1 MISGTI
7 RSGRPNIARGESEVP
22 ESFRLQSFRTGL
34 VAACLV
40 VGWGVA
46 GAAEPNA
53 KAESEKAA
61 ETKAVAV
68 ESKTLPNLYRFPG
81 EFWAGGEPSDEG
93 LAELVSRGV
102 TTVISVDGHPPDVE
116 AARKLG
122 LKYIHLPISYETV
135 PPETIRAI
143 VAAWENNK
151 GGVYV
156 HCHHGQHRGPAAAVA
171 AVRVRYPELSG
182 AWSDACLKQMG
193 TGAGYRGLYR
203 SVRELTSQTILALPA
218 PTEFPSSV
226 EPPDSVARMLEI
238 TEELERIKK
247 LLAAD
252 ALDRAALSERVV
264 LLAEHYQEAGRH
276 EREVDASATD
286 LIAQFGVAEKA
297 IVEAGRFVTTSKD
310 AELRDQLAKRI
321 EATCSDCH
329 KKFRG
334 QGTR

>member
-7 RSGRPNIARGESEVP
+7 RSGRPNIARGESEVS
-22 ESFRLQSFRTGL
+22 ESYRPQGYRAGL

-40 VGWGVA
+40 VTWGVA
-46 GAAEPNA
+46 GAAEPEA
-53 KAESEKAA
+53 KVKSEKESEA
-61 ETKAVAV
+61 KAVAV
-68 ESKTLPNLYRFPG
+68 ESKTLPNLFRFPG
-81 EFWAGGEPSDEG
+81 EFWVGGEPSDEG

-102 TTVISVDGHPPDVE
+102 TAVISVDGHPPDVE

-122 LKYIHLPISYETV
+122 LRYIHLPISYETV

-156 HCHHGQHRGPAAAVA
+156 HCHHGKHRGPAAAVA
-171 AVRVRYPELSG
+171 AVRVRHPELSATWG
-182 AWSDACLKQMG
+182 EASLKQIG
-193 TGAGYRGLYR
+193 TGAGYKGLYR
-203 SVRELTSQTILALPA
+203 SVCELKSQTILALPA

-226 EPPDSVARMLEI
+226 EPPDSVARMLAI
-238 TEELERIKK
+238 TEELERINK
-247 LLAAD
+247 LLAGD
-252 ALDRAALSERVV
+252 ALDRTALSDRMV
-264 LLAEHYQEAGRH
+264 LLAEHYREAGRH

-286 LIAQFGVAEKA
+286 LIAQFSVAEKA
-297 IVEAGRFVTTSKD
+297 TVDAGKFVTTSKD

-334 QGTR
+334 QGAR

>member
-1 MISGTI
+1 LKKDS
-7 RSGRPNIARGESEVP
+7 
-22 ESFRLQSFRTGL
+22 
-34 VAACLV
+34 
-40 VGWGVA
+40 
-46 GAAEPNA
+46 
-53 KAESEKAA
+53 

-68 ESKTLPNLYRFPG
+68 ESKTLANLFRFPG
-81 EFWAGGEPSDEG
+81 EFWVGGEPSDEG

-102 TTVISVDGHPPDVE
+102 TTVISVDGHPPDVD

-122 LKYIHLPISYETV
+122 LRYIHLTISYETV

-156 HCHHGQHRGPAAAVA
+156 HCHHGKHRGPAAAVA
-171 AVRVRYPELSG
+171 AVRVRYPELSA
-182 AWSDACLKQMG
+182 AWGDASLKQLG
-193 TGAGYRGLYR
+193 TAAGYKGLYR
-203 SVRELTSQTILALPA
+203 SVCELTSQTILALPA

-226 EPPDSVARMLEI
+226 EPPDSVARMLAI
-238 TEELERIKK
+238 TEELERINK
-247 LLAAD
+247 LLGAD
-252 ALDRAALSERVV
+252 ALDRAALSDRMV
-264 LLAEHYQEAGRH
+264 LLAEHYREAGRH
-276 EREVDASATD
+276 EREIDASATD
-286 LIAQFGVAEKA
+286 LIAQFSLAEKA
-297 IVEAGRFVTTSKD
+297 IVDAGKFAMTSQD